1 MTQGGVKWKLRQIL
15 FWAGSQSQ
23 IIYQL
28 WLHLFSTF
36 PLALLE
42 KKTVYFLLNVQLR
55 RVIFLKSAA
64 VARDTDFE
72 TLTSAANQRSI
83 VHFSKSLIHLSSFH
97 STSKLCCTAEHW
109 LMCQISQNGDW
120 IQDCIFELVFPSK
133 VELCLTLEMLRIF
146 TRLKRAQGFQ
156 NFLRRVVFLQVC
168 ILIGK
173 VLPWLFSTVPH
184 KLCSFCLRLCHKRN
198 FKSQGEI
205 DWKGV

>member
-55 RVIFLKSAA
+55 RVIFLKSA

-97 STSKLCCTAEHW
+97 SPSKLCATAEHW

-120 IQDCIFELVFPSK
+120 IPDCIFSL
-133 VELCLTLEMLRIF
+133 
-146 TRLKRAQGFQ
+146 FQ
-156 NFLRRVVFLQVC
+156 SWVVFDFRDAENFHKIKKSSRFPKLSSSC
-168 ILIGK
+168 C
-173 VLPWLFSTVPH
+173 FSSS
-184 KLCSFCLRLCHKRN
+184 LY
-198 FKSQGEI
+198 I
-205 DWKGV
+205 DWKGATLASLHGTAAA